1 MTALEQKVYDKIV
14 ETMDLDSAELDGV
27 DENSPI
33 FEGDNEG
40 AKASLNLDSIDA
52 LELTVM
58 IEKEWGL
65 KEIPGEEMQKMR
77 TIKAIADYIA
87 AHQGETA

>member
-1 MTALEQKVYDKIV
+1 MTDLEQKVYEKII
-14 ETMDLDSAELDGV
+14 ETMDLDASELTGV

-33 FEGDNEG
+33 FEGDMKG
-40 AKASLNLDSIDA
+40 AEASMNLDSIDA

-65 KEIPGEEMQKMR
+65 KEIPSEEMQKMR
-77 TIKAIADYIA
+77 TVKAIADYVA
-87 AHQGETA
+87 AHEGEAS

>member
-14 ETMDLDSAELDGV
+14 ETMDLDPAELAGV

-40 AKASLNLDSIDA
+40 AQASLNLDSIDA

-65 KEIPGEEMQKMR
+65 KEIPSEEMQKMR
-77 TIKAIADYIA
+77 TIKTIADYIT
-87 AHQGETA
+87 AHQGEVA